1 MRILFAGTPST
12 AADVLEGLIS
22 SGHEIVAVLT
32 REDSPVGRKKVLTPS
47 AVAEVALA
55 HGLPTI
61 KANKVSS
68 AVLAEISQYQI
79 DLAIVVAYG
88 VILRREALDAI
99 PNGWLNLHFSKLP
112 RWRGAAPVQHAIWSG
127 DKETA
132 VTLFK
137 IEEGLDTGPVL
148 GLAESV
154 IEPDET
160 SGELLKRLS
169 SIGVT
174 LLNQELPRLYAGS
187 FNLSEQ
193 QGSVTLAPKIQRVDA
208 RINFTS
214 TSKKVENLVRA
225 MNPEPMAWCEL
236 DGEPLRVLRARSVQ
250 GSFALAPGEVLVQ
263 EDLVLVGCGS
273 ESALELIEV
282 QPASKTPMTAKSW
295 MNGQSTRVVLK

>member
-187 FNLSEQ
+187 INLSEQ

>member
-193 QGSVTLAPKIQRVDA
+193 QGSVTIAPKIQRVDA

>member
-61 KANKVSS
+61 KANIVSS

-99 PNGWLNLHFSKLP
+99 PNGWFNLHFSKLP
-112 RWRGAAPVQHAIWSG
+112 RWRGAAPVKHAIWTG

-137 IEEGLDTGPVL
+137 IDVGLDTGPVL
-148 GLAESV
+148 GFAESV

-160 SGELLKRLS
+160 SGELLERLS

-174 LLNQELPRLYAGS
+174 LLNQELPKLYAGS

-193 QGSVTLAPKIQRVDA
+193 HGSVTLAPKIQRVDA

-214 TSKKVENLVRA
+214 TSNEVENLVRA

-236 DGEPLRVLRARSVQ
+236 DGDPLRVLRARSVQ
-250 GSFALAPGEVLVQ
+250 GDFVLAPGEVLVQ
-263 EDLVLVGCGS
+263 DDLVLVGCGS

-282 QPASKTPMTAKSW
+282 QPASKTPMSAKSW
-295 MNGQSTRVVLK
+295 VNGQSTRVVLE

>member
-187 FNLSEQ
+187 FNLSQQ

-295 MNGQSTRVVLK
+295 MNGQSTRVVL

>member
-32 REDSPVGRKKVLTPS
+32 REDSPVGRKKILTPS
-47 AVAEVALA
+47 AVAEVAEA

-61 KANKVSS
+61 KANKVNSE
-68 AVLAEISQYQI
+68 VLAAISRRQ
-79 DLAIVVAYG
+79 
-88 VILRREALDAI
+88 ILRRDALDAV
-99 PNGWLNLHFSKLP
+99 PKGWFNLHFSKLP

-137 IEEGLDTGPVL
+137 IDEGLDTGPVL
-148 GLAESV
+148 GFAETV

-160 SGELLKRLS
+160 SGELLGRLS

-174 LLNQELPRLYAGS
+174 LLNQELPKLYAGT

-193 QGSVTLAPKIQRVDA
+193 QGAVTLAPKIQRVDA
-208 RINFTS
+208 RINFTLS
-214 TSKKVENLVRA
+214 SKEVENLVRA

-236 DGEPLRVLRARSVQ
+236 SSDPLRVLRARAVQ
-250 GSFALAPGEVLVQ
+250 GLFAIAPGEVLVQ
-263 EDLVLVGCGS
+263 DDLVLVGCGS

-282 QPASKTPMTAKSW
+282 QPASKTPMSAKSW
-295 MNGQSTRVVLK
+295 MNGQSAKVVLE

>member
-61 KANKVSS
+61 KANKVTS

-99 PNGWLNLHFSKLP
+99 PNGWFNLHFSKLP

-137 IEEGLDTGPVL
+137 IDEGLDTGPVL

-174 LLNQELPRLYAGS
+174 LLNQELPKLYSGT
-187 FNLSEQ
+187 FNLSQQ
-193 QGSVTLAPKIQRVDA
+193 QGSITLAPKIQRVEA
-208 RINFTS
+208 RINFTY
-214 TSKKVENLVRA
+214 TSKEVENLVRA

-236 DGEPLRVLRARSVQ
+236 DGDPLRVLRARSVP
-250 GSFALAPGEVLVQ
+250 GLFALAPGEVLVQ
-263 EDLVLVGCGS
+263 DDLVLVGCGS
-273 ESALELIEV
+273 KSALELIEV
-282 QPASKTPMTAKSW
+282 QPASKTTMSAKSW
-295 MNGQSTRVVLK
+295 MNGQSTRVVLE

>member
-148 GLAESV
+148 GFAESL
-154 IEPDET
+154 IESGET
-160 SGELLKRLS
+160 SGELLERLS

-214 TSKKVENLVRA
+214 TSKEVENLVRA

-236 DGEPLRVLRARSVQ
+236 DGDSLRVLRARSVQ
-250 GSFALAPGEVLVQ
+250 GLFALAPGEVLVQ

>member
-1 MRILFAGTPST
+1 MRILFAGTPLT
-12 AADVLEGLIS
+12 AANVLEGLIS
-22 SGHEIVAVLT
+22 AGHEIAAVLT

-47 AVAEVALA
+47 AVAHVAEV

-61 KANKVSS
+61 KSNKVNSE
-68 AVLAEISQYQI
+68 VLVGISKHQI

-88 VILRREALDAI
+88 VILRRDALDTI
-99 PNGWLNLHFSKLP
+99 HKGWFNLHFSKLP

-137 IEEGLDTGPVL
+137 IDEGLDTGAVL
-148 GLAESV
+148 GFAETV
-154 IEPDET
+154 IEPNET
-160 SGELLKRLS
+160 SGDLLERLS

-174 LLNQELPRLYAGS
+174 LLNQELPKLYAGTFS
-187 FNLSEQ
+187 LSEQ

-208 RINFTS
+208 RIDFIS
-214 TSKKVENLVRA
+214 TSKEVENLVRA

-236 DGEPLRVLRARSVQ
+236 AGDPLRVLKARAVK
-250 GSFALAPGEVLVQ
+250 GVFAIAPGEVVVQ
-263 EDLVLVGCGS
+263 DDLVLVGCGS

-282 QPASKTPMTAKSW
+282 QPASKTPMSAKSW
-295 MNGQSTRVVLK
+295 MNGQSAKVVLE

>member
-160 SGELLKRLS
+160 SAELLERLS

-187 FNLSEQ
+187 FNLSQQ

-214 TSKKVENLVRA
+214 TSKEVENLVRA

-236 DGEPLRVLRARSVQ
+236 DGDPLRVLRARSVQ

>member
-187 FNLSEQ
+187 FNLSQQ

>member
-32 REDSPVGRKKVLTPS
+32 REDAPVGRKKVLTPS
-47 AVAEVALA
+47 AVADVAMA

-61 KANKVSS
+61 KANKVNSE
-68 AVLAEISQYQI
+68 VLAGISKYKI

-88 VILRREALDAI
+88 VILRRDVLDAI
-99 PNGWLNLHFSKLP
+99 PNGWFNLHFSKLP

-132 VTLFK
+132 VSLFK
-137 IEEGLDTGPVL
+137 IDDGLDTGRTL
-148 GLAESV
+148 GFAETV
-154 IEPDET
+154 IETEET
-160 SGELLKRLS
+160 SGELLERLS

-174 LLNQELPRLYAGS
+174 LLNQELPKLYSGN

-208 RINFTS
+208 RINFSS
-214 TSKKVENLVRA
+214 TSKEVENLVRA

-236 DGEPLRVLRARSVQ
+236 AGDALRFLRARAVQ
-250 GSFALAPGEVLVQ
+250 GVYVLAPGEVLVQ
-263 EDLVLVGCGS
+263 EDRVLVGCGAG
-273 ESALELIEV
+273 SALELLEV
-282 QPASKTPMTAKSW
+282 QPASKTPMSAKSW
-295 MNGQSTRVVLK
+295 MNGQSARVVLE

>member
-68 AVLAEISQYQI
+68 AVLAEISQHQI

-88 VILRREALDAI
+88 VILRREALDAF
-99 PNGWLNLHFSKLP
+99 PNGWFNLHFSKLP

-137 IEEGLDTGPVL
+137 IDEGLDTGPVL

-160 SGELLKRLS
+160 SAELLERLS

-208 RINFTS
+208 RINFTA
-214 TSKKVENLVRA
+214 TSKEVENLVRA

-236 DGEPLRVLRARSVQ
+236 DGDPLRVLRARSVQ
-250 GSFALAPGEVLVQ
+250 GLFALAPGEVLVQ

-282 QPASKTPMTAKSW
+282 QPASKTPMSAKSW
-295 MNGQSTRVVLK
+295 MNGQSTRVVLE

>member
-55 HGLPTI
+55 HGLPTV

-68 AVLAEISQYQI
+68 AVLAEISHYQI

-99 PNGWLNLHFSKLP
+99 PNGWFNLHFSKLP

-137 IEEGLDTGPVL
+137 IDQGLDTGPVL

-174 LLNQELPRLYAGS
+174 LLNQELPKLYSGT

-193 QGSVTLAPKIQRVDA
+193 QGSITLAPKIQRVDA

-214 TSKKVENLVRA
+214 TSKEVENLVRA
-225 MNPEPMAWCEL
+225 MNPEPVAWCEL
-236 DGEPLRVLRARSVQ
+236 DGDSLRVLRARSVP
-250 GSFALAPGEVLVQ
+250 GPFALAPGEVLVQ
-263 EDLVLVGCGS
+263 DDLVLIGCGS

-282 QPASKTPMTAKSW
+282 QPASKTPMSAKSW
-295 MNGQSTRVVLK
+295 MNGQSTRVVLE

>member
-32 REDSPVGRKKVLTPS
+32 REDSPLGRKKVLTPS
-47 AVAEVALA
+47 AVADVALA

-68 AVLAEISQYQI
+68 AVLAGFSKYQI

-99 PNGWLNLHFSKLP
+99 PNGWFNLHFSKLP

-127 DKETA
+127 DRETA

-148 GLAESV
+148 GFAESV

-174 LLNQELPRLYAGS
+174 LLNQELPRLYSGS

-214 TSKKVENLVRA
+214 TSKEVENLVRA

-236 DGEPLRVLRARSVQ
+236 DGDPLRVLRARSVQ
-250 GSFALAPGEVLVQ
+250 GLFALAPGEVLVQ

-282 QPASKTPMTAKSW
+282 QPASKTPMSAKAW
-295 MNGQSTRVVLK
+295 MNGQSTRVVLE

>member
-214 TSKKVENLVRA
+214 TSKEVENLVRA

-236 DGEPLRVLRARSVQ
+236 DGDPLRVLRARSVP
-250 GSFALAPGEVLVQ
+250 GVFVLTPGEVLVQ
-263 EDLVLVGCGS
+263 DDLVLVGCGS
-273 ESALELIEV
+273 ESALEMIEV
-282 QPASKTPMTAKSW
+282 QPASKTPMSAKSW

>member
-68 AVLAEISQYQI
+68 AVLAEISHYQI

-99 PNGWLNLHFSKLP
+99 PNGWFNLHFSKLP

-137 IEEGLDTGPVL
+137 IDEGLDTGPVL

-160 SGELLKRLS
+160 SAELLERLS

-174 LLNQELPRLYAGS
+174 LLNQELPKLYAGS
-187 FNLSEQ
+187 FSLSEQ
-193 QGSVTLAPKIQRVDA
+193 QGSVTLAPKIQRLDA

-214 TSKKVENLVRA
+214 TSKEVENLVRA

-236 DGEPLRVLRARSVQ
+236 DGDPLRVLRARSVP
-250 GSFALAPGEVLVQ
+250 GVFVLTPGEVLVQ
-263 EDLVLVGCGS
+263 DDLVLVGCGS

-282 QPASKTPMTAKSW
+282 QPASKTPMSAKAW
-295 MNGQSTRVVLK
+295 MNGQSTRVVLE

>member
-55 HGLPTI
+55 HGLPTV

-68 AVLAEISQYQI
+68 AVLAEISHYQI

-99 PNGWLNLHFSKLP
+99 PNGWFNLHFSKLP

-137 IEEGLDTGPVL
+137 IDQGLDTGPVL

-174 LLNQELPRLYAGS
+174 LLNQELPKLYSGT

-193 QGSVTLAPKIQRVDA
+193 QGSITLAPKIQRVDA

-214 TSKKVENLVRA
+214 TSKEVENLVRA
-225 MNPEPMAWCEL
+225 MNPEPVAWCEL
-236 DGEPLRVLRARSVQ
+236 DGDSLRVLRARSVP
-250 GSFALAPGEVLVQ
+250 GPFALAPGEVLVQ
-263 EDLVLVGCGS
+263 DDLVLVGCGS
-273 ESALELIEV
+273 DSALELIEV
-282 QPASKTPMTAKSW
+282 QPASKTPMSAKSW
-295 MNGQSTRVVLK
+295 MNGQSTRVVLE

>member
-1 MRILFAGTPST
+1 MRILFAGTPSI

-32 REDSPVGRKKVLTPS
+32 REDSPVGRKKILTPS
-47 AVAEVALA
+47 AVAEVAKA

-61 KANKVSS
+61 KANKVNSE
-68 AVLAEISQYQI
+68 VLAGISKHQI

-88 VILRREALDAI
+88 VILRRDALDAV
-99 PNGWLNLHFSKLP
+99 PKGWFNLHFSKLP

-137 IEEGLDTGPVL
+137 IDEGLDTGHVL
-148 GLAESV
+148 GLAETV

-160 SGELLKRLS
+160 SGQLLRRLS

-174 LLNQELPRLYAGS
+174 LLNQELPKLYAGT

-193 QGSVTLAPKIQRVDA
+193 QGAVTLAPKIQRVDA
-208 RINFTS
+208 RINFSS
-214 TSKKVENLVRA
+214 TSKEVENLVRA
-225 MNPEPMAWCEL
+225 MSPEPMAWCEL
-236 DGEPLRVLRARSVQ
+236 AGDPLRVLRARAAQ
-250 GSFALAPGEVLVQ
+250 GLFAIAPGEVLVQ
-263 EDLVLVGCGS
+263 DDLVLVGCGS
-273 ESALELIEV
+273 ESALELMEV
-282 QPASKTPMTAKSW
+282 QPASKTPMSAKSW
-295 MNGQSTRVVLK
+295 MNGQSAKVVLE

>member
-1 MRILFAGTPST
+1 MRILFAGTPSI

-32 REDSPVGRKKVLTPS
+32 REDSPVGRKKILTPS
-47 AVAEVALA
+47 AVAEVAEA

-61 KANKVSS
+61 KANKVNSE
-68 AVLAEISQYQI
+68 VLAGISKHQI

-88 VILRREALDAI
+88 VILRRDALDAV
-99 PNGWLNLHFSKLP
+99 PKGWFNLHFSKLP

-137 IEEGLDTGPVL
+137 IDEGLDTGHVL
-148 GLAESV
+148 GLAETV

-160 SGELLKRLS
+160 SGQLLRRLS

-174 LLNQELPRLYAGS
+174 LLNQELPKLYAGT

-193 QGSVTLAPKIQRVDA
+193 QGAVTLAPKIQRVDA
-208 RINFTS
+208 RINFSS
-214 TSKKVENLVRA
+214 TSKEVENLVRA
-225 MNPEPMAWCEL
+225 MSPEPMAWCEL
-236 DGEPLRVLRARSVQ
+236 AGDPLRVLRARAAQ
-250 GSFALAPGEVLVQ
+250 GLFAIAPGEVLVQ
-263 EDLVLVGCGS
+263 DDLVLVGCGS

-282 QPASKTPMTAKSW
+282 QPASKTPMSAKSW
-295 MNGQSTRVVLK
+295 MNGQSAKVVLE

>member
-187 FNLSEQ
+187 FNLSQQ

-250 GSFALAPGEVLVQ
+250 GLFALAPGEVLVQ

>member
-55 HGLPTI
+55 HGLPTV

-68 AVLAEISQYQI
+68 AVLAEISHYQI

-99 PNGWLNLHFSKLP
+99 PNGWFNLHFSKLP

-137 IEEGLDTGPVL
+137 IDQGLDTGPVL

-174 LLNQELPRLYAGS
+174 LLNQELPKLYSGT

-193 QGSVTLAPKIQRVDA
+193 QGSITLAPKIQRVDA

-214 TSKKVENLVRA
+214 TSKEVENLVRA
-225 MNPEPMAWCEL
+225 MNPEPVAWCEL
-236 DGEPLRVLRARSVQ
+236 DGDSLRVLRARSVP
-250 GSFALAPGEVLVQ
+250 GAFALAPGEVLVQ
-263 EDLVLVGCGS
+263 DDLVLVGCGS
-273 ESALELIEV
+273 DSALELIEV
-282 QPASKTPMTAKSW
+282 QPASKTPMSAKSW
-295 MNGQSTRVVLK
+295 MNGQSTRVVLE

>member
-148 GLAESV
+148 GLYR
-154 IEPDET
+154 T
-160 SGELLKRLS
+160 CFRL
-169 SIGVT
+169 G
-174 LLNQELPRLYAGS
+174 
-187 FNLSEQ
+187 
-193 QGSVTLAPKIQRVDA
+193 RV
-208 RINFTS
+208 RH
-214 TSKKVENLVRA
+214 R
-225 MNPEPMAWCEL
+225 
-236 DGEPLRVLRARSVQ
+236 
-250 GSFALAPGEVLVQ
+250 
-263 EDLVLVGCGS
+263 
-273 ESALELIEV
+273 
-282 QPASKTPMTAKSW
+282 
-295 MNGQSTRVVLK
+295 TR

>member
-12 AADVLEGLIS
+12 AANVLEGLIS

-32 REDSPVGRKKVLTPS
+32 REDSPVGRKKVLTAS

-68 AVLAEISQYQI
+68 EVLADISKHQI

-88 VILRREALDAI
+88 VILRRDALGAI
-99 PNGWLNLHFSKLP
+99 PKGWFNLHFSKLP
-112 RWRGAAPVQHAIWSG
+112 RWRGAAPVQHSIWSG

-137 IEEGLDTGPVL
+137 IDQGLDTGPVL
-148 GLAESV
+148 GFVETV
-154 IEPDET
+154 IAPDET
-160 SGELLKRLS
+160 SGDLLERLT

-174 LLNQELPRLYAGS
+174 LLNQELPKLYAGT
-187 FNLSEQ
+187 FNLAEQ
-193 QGSVTLAPKIQRVDA
+193 QGSVALAPKIQRVDA
-208 RINFTS
+208 RINFTFIS
-214 TSKKVENLVRA
+214 REVENLVRA

-236 DGEPLRVLRARSVQ
+236 AGDPLRVLRAREVP
-250 GSFALAPGEVLVQ
+250 GVFALAPGEVMVQ
-263 EDLVLVGCGS
+263 EGLVLVGCGS
-273 ESALELIEV
+273 DSALELIEV
-282 QPASKTPMTAKSW
+282 QPASKTPMSANSW

>member
-148 GLAESV
+148 GFAESL
-154 IEPDET
+154 IESGET
-160 SGELLKRLS
+160 SGELLERLS

-187 FNLSEQ
+187 FNLSQQ

-295 MNGQSTRVVLK
+295 MNGQSTRVVL

>member
-32 REDSPVGRKKVLTPS
+32 REDSPVGRKKILTPS
-47 AVAEVALA
+47 AVAEVAEA

-61 KANKVSS
+61 KANKVNSE
-68 AVLAEISQYQI
+68 VLAGISKHQI

-88 VILRREALDAI
+88 VILRRDALDAV
-99 PNGWLNLHFSKLP
+99 PKGWFNLHFSKLP

-137 IEEGLDTGPVL
+137 IDEGLDTGHVL
-148 GLAESV
+148 GFAETV

-160 SGELLKRLS
+160 SGELLGRLS

-174 LLNQELPRLYAGS
+174 LLNQELPKIYAGT

-193 QGSVTLAPKIQRVDA
+193 QGAVSLAPKIQRVDA
-208 RINFTS
+208 RINFTLS
-214 TSKKVENLVRA
+214 SREVENLVRA

-236 DGEPLRVLRARSVQ
+236 SGDPLRVSRARAVQ
-250 GSFALAPGEVLVQ
+250 GVFAIEPGEVLVKD
-263 EDLVLVGCGS
+263 DLVLVGCGS
-273 ESALELIEV
+273 ESALELIQV
-282 QPASKTPMTAKSW
+282 QPASKTPMSAKSW
-295 MNGQSTRVVLK
+295 MNGQSAKVVLE